1 MKNLFLSLTILATL
15 FTGCSTDD
23 DEGTIQPVEGELT
36 GSITTNR
43 TIAFGN
49 YTLNGIV
56 TIESI
61 ICIVTIVGTFA
72 TTVGNDLR
80 ISPYWIRII

>member
-43 TIAFGN
+43 TIAM
-49 YTLNGIV
+49 
-56 TIESI
+56 
-61 ICIVTIVGTFA
+61 
-72 TTVGNDLR
+72 
-80 ISPYWIRII
+80 